1 MTIRKNQAKYKK
13 DAPNPLPDFV
23 SKRLFEGAF
32 IIVLSVSVFLLLA
45 LLTYDAADPG
55 WSSSGFLGQD
65 IINAGGRV
73 GAWFADFFLYL
84 FGYMALF
91 FPLGLTYGAW
101 MVLRLRGQIEAD
113 SRVVLMKTVGFAL
126 VLAGGCSLASLDIW
140 FNSGGLPFTSGGIV
154 GYLMVTGLSAAFSD
168 IGASL
173 FSLSIFIVGLTLFA
187 GISWLAVT
195 EWIGKMTSIIIP
207 AAGRSLLNW
216 GYSLRERLQDWRARR
231 RERRPA
237 VVVKAKKP
245 RRGGQGNAAQVV
257 EKVKPVISDKAEAP
271 EVSKRYQKER
281 QVPLFDTHV
290 EGGLPSLSLLDA
302 PNKTE
307 QMGYSNAQLENMSR
321 ELEHRLRD
329 FGAQVQVVAVHPGP
343 VITRFEL
350 ELAPGLKVSKISG
363 LAKDLARSLSVLS
376 VRVVEVIPGRPTIGL
391 ELPNE
396 QREMV
401 RLSEVLITR
410 QYEQARSPLSMA
422 LGVDISGH
430 PVIVDLAKM
439 PHLLVAGTTGS
450 GKSVGLNAML
460 LSLLFKSTPE
470 DVRLILIDPK
480 MLELSVYDDIP
491 HLLTPVVTDTKE
503 AASAL
508 RWAVGEMERR
518 YRLLAAMGVRNIT
531 GYNNKVQEA
540 IKQGEPLVD
549 PLWPAHEEEPAPELT
564 KLPYI
569 VVVIDELADMMMV
582 VGKKVEQLIARIAQK
597 ARAAGIHLILAT
609 QRPSV
614 DVLTGLIKSNIP
626 TRISFQVSSKIDSR
640 TILDQQGA
648 EQLLGH
654 GDMLYLPPGTSA
666 PVRVHG
672 AFVDDHEVHQVAED
686 WKQRG
691 QPDYINSITEENLDD
706 PSMLLPGEERP
717 DTEDCDPL
725 YDEAV
730 EFVLSSRKASISAVQ
745 RRLKIGYNRAAR
757 LIEEMERTGIV
768 SAMEGNGAREVLVP
782 SAEER

>member
-1 MTIRKNQAKYKK
+1 MRNKNQANYRKK
-13 DAPNPLPDFV
+13 TPSPLPEFV

-45 LLTYDAADPG
+45 LLTYHANDPG
-55 WSSSGFLGQD
+55 WSRSGSLTQE

-91 FPLGLTYGAW
+91 FPVGLTYGAW
-101 MVLRLRGQIEAD
+101 VVLRLRGQVEAD
-113 SRVVLMKTVGFAL
+113 SRVILVKAIGFL
-126 VLAGGCSLASLDIW
+126 LILTGGCSLASLDLW
-140 FNSGGLPFTSGGIV
+140 LNGVTLPFTAGGIL
-154 GYLMVTGLSAAFSD
+154 GYLMVSGLSAAFSNV
-168 IGASL
+168 GATL
-173 FSLSIFIVGLTLFA
+173 FSLSLFIVGLTLFT
-187 GISWLAVT
+187 GLSWLIVT
-195 EWIGKMTSIIIP
+195 ECLGKFLAISAP
-207 AAGRSLLNW
+207 AILRTILNW
-216 GYSLRERLQDWRARR
+216 RYTLVERIQDWRDRR
-231 RERRPA
+231 RERRRQASVKQQTARATKHKPSPA
-237 VVVKAKKP
+237 
-245 RRGGQGNAAQVV
+245 
-257 EKVKPVISDKAEAP
+257 KPVISQQSTPPKL
-271 EVSKRYQKER
+271 SKRYERER
-281 QVPLFDTHV
+281 QIPLFDSHV
-290 EGGLPSLSLLDA
+290 TDGLPPLSLLDS
-302 PNKTE
+302 PST
-307 QMGYSNAQLENMSR
+307 QTQPSGYSHTELESMSR

-329 FGAQVQVVAVHPGP
+329 FGVEIQVVAVHPGP

-350 ELAPGLKVSKISG
+350 ELAPGVKVSKITA

-376 VRVVEVIPGRPTIGL
+376 VRIVEVIPGRPTVGL
-391 ELPNE
+391 ELPNT
-396 QREMV
+396 QRETV
-401 RLSEVLITR
+401 CLSEVLITA
-410 QYEQARSPLSMA
+410 QYEQARSPLSLA

-460 LSLLFKSTPE
+460 LSLLFKATPE
-470 DVRLILIDPK
+470 EVRLILVDPK
-480 MLELSVYDDIP
+480 MLELSIYDDIP

-518 YRLLAAMGVRNIT
+518 YRLLAALGVRNIT
-531 GYNNKVQEA
+531 GYNKKVAEA
-540 IKQGEPLVD
+540 QKQQQPLLD
-549 PLWPAHEEEPAPELT
+549 PLWPAHASEPAPELT

-569 VVVIDELADMMMV
+569 VIVIDELADMMMV

-597 ARAAGIHLILAT
+597 ARAAGLHLILAT

-672 AFVDDHEVHQVAED
+672 AFVDDHEVHHVADD

-691 QPDYINSITEENLDD
+691 QPDYINGITEGMLDD
-706 PSMLLPGEERP
+706 APVILPGENSP
-717 DTEDCDPL
+717 HTEDSDPL

-730 EFVLSSRKASISAVQ
+730 EFVIQSRKASISAVQ

-757 LIEEMERTGIV
+757 LVEEMERTGIV
-768 SAMEGNGAREVLVP
+768 SAMESNGAREVLAPVMT
-782 SAEER
+782 EN

>member
-13 DAPNPLPDFV
+13 DAANPLPDFV

-45 LLTYDAADPG
+45 LLTYDAIDPG

-65 IINAGGRV
+65 IVNAGGRV

-101 MVLRLRGQIEAD
+101 TVLRLRGQIEAD
-113 SRVVLMKTVGFAL
+113 SRVVLMKTVGFVL
-126 VLAGGCSLASLDIW
+126 VLAGGCSLVSLDIW
-140 FNSGGLPFTSGGIV
+140 FNSGGLPFTAGGIV
-154 GYLMVTGLSAAFSD
+154 GYLMVTGFSAAFSD

-195 EWIGKMTSIIIP
+195 EWIGKVTSIIIP
-207 AAGRSLLNW
+207 AVGQTLLNG

-231 RERRPA
+231 GERRPP
-237 VVVKAKKP
+237 VVVKTKKT
-245 RRGGQGNAAQVV
+245 RLTQGHAAQVV
-257 EKVKPVISDKAEAP
+257 EKVKPVINDKADAP
-271 EVSKRYQKER
+271 KLSKRYQKER
-281 QVPLFDTHV
+281 QVALFDSHV

-302 PNKTE
+302 PSKAE
-307 QMGYSNAQLENMSR
+307 QTGYSNAQLENMSR

-363 LAKDLARSLSVLS
+363 LAKDLARALSVLS

-401 RLSEVLITR
+401 CLSEVLITQ

-450 GKSVGLNAML
+450 GKSVGLNAIL

-470 DVRLILIDPK
+470 EVRLILIDPK
-480 MLELSVYDDIP
+480 MLELSIYDDIP

-518 YRLLAAMGVRNIT
+518 YRLLAALGVRNIT

-540 IKQGEPLVD
+540 IKQGEPLLD
-549 PLWPAHEEEPAPELT
+549 PLWPAHEEAPAAELT

-569 VVVIDELADMMMV
+569 VIVIDELADMMMV

-691 QPDYINSITEENLDD
+691 QPDYINSITEENLND
-706 PSMLLPGEERP
+706 PSLLLPGEARA

-768 SAMEGNGAREVLVP
+768 SAMEGNSAREVLV
-782 SAEER
+782 SAAEER